1 MLLAKVF
8 KRHANGKLNLRLE
21 TYDTDQQ
28 KYTDVV
34 SNMKKEK
41 YKQVIL
47 NSEIMLMIIE
57 KVLKLKGMLM
67 KIEFEDTTDS
77 EIIEEIDHI
86 VKKIRE
92 ESVIYYED
100 LLKLLHWTSDN
111 NSIDLRKLTVSLEV
125 NKYEIYS
132 NGIIEG
138 ENFDELFQKVIVPVL
153 EKYL

>member
-8 KRHANGKLNLRLE
+8 KRHANGKLNLKLE